1 MIKTLISS
9 FVKIG
14 PLVPRF
20 KYRTDTHT
28 DSMWV
33 TDR

>member
-1 MIKTLISS
+1 MIKTLIPSS
-9 FVKIG
+9 VKIG

-20 KYRTDTHT
+20 KNRTDRHT